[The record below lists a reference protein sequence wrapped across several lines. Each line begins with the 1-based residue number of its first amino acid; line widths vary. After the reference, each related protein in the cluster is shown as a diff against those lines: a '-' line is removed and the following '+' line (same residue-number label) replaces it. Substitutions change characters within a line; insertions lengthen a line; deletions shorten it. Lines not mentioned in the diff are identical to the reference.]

1 MYARDGNKKNVRF
14 YFIKWIN
21 AERLEGRNGMIN
33 KNREIYEQRRL
44 ISCHLAGTELLDF
57 RTSGN

>member
-1 MYARDGNKKNVRF
+1 MYARDGNKKECEILLYKMDKCRKVR
-14 YFIKWIN
+14 
-21 AERLEGRNGMIN
+21 RNGMIN
-33 KNREIYEQRRL
+33 KNREIYEQCRL